1 MSDEEKKL
9 GRPKTLSDDEKA
21 DKRVVTYLNKFELD
35 KIKEIAKSDERTQ
48 SYILRQAVQEFIKNK

>member
-9 GRPKTLSDDEKA
+9 GRPKTLSAAEKA
-21 DKRVVTYLNKFELD
+21 DKRVVTYLNEYELD
-35 KIKEIAKSDERTQ
+35 KIKEIAKSEERTN

>member
-1 MSDEEKKL
+1 MSEEKKI
-9 GRPKTLSDDEKA
+9 GRPKTLTDEEKA
-21 DKRVVTYLNKFELD
+21 DKRVVTYLNQNELD

>member
-1 MSDEEKKL
+1 MSDEEKKI
-9 GRPKTLSDDEKA
+9 GRPKTLTDEEKA
-21 DKRVVTYLNKFELD
+21 DKRVVTYLNQFELD